1 MKSIAAGLGDTA
13 FLPQGAIAK
22 RPYTIIAVAAFVLV
36 LGGWFLMTNLGLVD
50 STFMPTPQATI
61 QAAGQLFAGKFVTDI
76 WMSTYR
82 VLTGFL
88 ISAIIAVPL
97 GLFIGTYAPLNALIE
112 PLMSFV
118 RYLPATAFIP
128 LFILWI
134 GIDESEKVALIIMG
148 SLPQLLL
155 MVAVDVRKVPHDLV
169 EVSYTLGTKPSR
181 VLWKIILPAS
191 MPYILD
197 SLRMVLGWAWTYV
210 VVAEMVGASSGIGYM
225 MIQSQRMMNVSNIF
239 VGLLAIGFLGLLFDC
254 LFKLIN
260 KLCFGWSAQGR

>member
-1 MKSIAAGLGDTA
+1 MKSMALSLGGEA

-22 RPYTIIAVAAFVLV
+22 RPYTIIAIVAFALV

-50 STFMPTPQATI
+50 PTFMPTPQATI
-61 QAAGQLFAGKFVTDI
+61 KAAGALFSGSFVIDI

-82 VLTGFL
+82 VLAGFI
-88 ISAIIAVPL
+88 ISAIVAVPL

-134 GIDESEKVALIIMG
+134 GIDESEKIALIIMG
-148 SLPQLLL
+148 SLPQLIL

-210 VVAEMVGASSGIGYM
+210 VVAEMVGASAGIGYM
-225 MIQSQRMMNVSNIF
+225 MIQSQRMLNVGNIF
-239 VGLLAIGFLGLLFDC
+239 VGLLTIGLLGLFFDC
-254 LFKLIN
+254 LFMGIKKI
-260 KLCFGWSAQGR
+260 FFRWSET